1 MTLKM
6 KVTWPNAGTT
16 LLPEDL
22 AEITLDEGATSHAP
36 TSSAKGVRE
45 FDVPPGA
52 SSVTLSAQFSV
63 KFGAVTLADG
73 TVVPETEKPVWIVE
87 QEYDVVNGTS
97 LVPKGSTAGIKV
109 HPLVET
115 TNASGTNGAAQV
127 RLRTE
132 FVSLGNF
139 WPLYATGF
147 GEWKSDHTKGI
158 GFQVMGYTGGKPIIW
173 FASIAKA
180 ARETSKT
187 EISCL
192 VFYRPAN
199 DGYKRVDQQHSQS
212 RLNRFLLK
220 PDGLNADYWKRDLFS
235 AYFPKGPKGKAE
247 LYAYLRAGF
256 EDALTRSGKAVVML
270 HPWPDGL
277 DFGDAASGKLPDLCE
292 AAIRYLCS
300 VQAVAKKRENVGLGR
315 LGLAGFSAG
324 GQSMYSTLGLIGSKV
339 DEVYS
344 FDANGGDAGKIIQ
357 WFNQKPKSRC
367 LRMSSAYQIASHAAI
382 KASIEKTNGATSR
395 VSALPPDAKGYDDGQ
410 NPLWDH
416 VLSLL
421 PPKVLPVV
429 RGRDDYR
436 HQFTIFGDF
445 TSPSG
450 SGATTFLLRFLNDS
464 DF

>member
-1 MTLKM
+1 MTVKM

-22 AEITLDEGATSHAP
+22 VQITLDVGSTSHPP
-36 TSSAKGVRE
+36 TTAAKGVRE
-45 FDVPPGA
+45 FDVPAGA
-52 SSVTLSAQFSV
+52 TSVTLSAQFSV
-63 KFGAVTLADG
+63 NFGEVTLADG
-73 TVVPETEKPVWIVE
+73 SVVPETEKPVWIAE
-87 QEYDVVNGTS
+87 QEYEVVNGTT

-115 TNASGTNGAAQV
+115 TNASGTNGAVQV

-139 WPLYATGF
+139 WKLYASGTA
-147 GEWKSDHTKGI
+147 EWKSDHTKGV
-158 GFQVMGYTGGKPIIW
+158 GLLVLGYTGGKPLIW
-173 FASIAKA
+173 FASIPKA
-180 ARETSKT
+180 VQETAKT

-192 VFYRPAN
+192 VFYRPSN
-199 DGYKRVDQQHSQS
+199 DTYTRVDQQHSQS

-220 PDGLNADYWKRDLFS
+220 PDGLHADYWKRDVFS
-235 AYFPKGPKGKAE
+235 AYFPKGPKGKPE

-256 EDALTRSGKAVVML
+256 EDALTRSGKPVLML
-270 HPWPDGL
+270 HPWPSGL
-277 DFGDAASGKLPDLCE
+277 DFGDAATAKLPQLCE
-292 AAIRYLCS
+292 AAIRFLWS
-300 VQAVAKKRENVGLGR
+300 AQAVAKKRENVGLGR
-315 LGLAGFSAG
+315 LGLSGFSAG
-324 GQSMYSTLGLIGSKV
+324 GQAMYTTLGLIGSKV

-344 FDANGGDAGKIIQ
+344 FDANGGNPGSIIQ

-367 LRMSSAYQIASHAAI
+367 LRMSGAYQIANHAAI
-382 KASIEKTNGATSR
+382 KAAIEKTGGATSR
-395 VSALPPDAKGYDDGQ
+395 VTALPPDGKGYDDGA

-421 PPKVLPVV
+421 PPKLLPVV
-429 RGRDDYR
+429 RARDDYR
-436 HQFTIFGDF
+436 HQFAIFGDF

-450 SGATTFLLRFLNDS
+450 ASATTFLLRFLNDS